1 MRHRFCSQGAPRQTE
16 ENLTGINLQ
25 AGTVSQEKQRC
36 VSWELWRISI
46 ISIKGQDSQTQMLSR
61 VSNKWRT
68 HLNGTVTTKL

>member
-36 VSWELWRISI
+36 VS
-46 ISIKGQDSQTQMLSR
+46 
-61 VSNKWRT
+61 
-68 HLNGTVTTKL
+68 